1 MIKDLEYTNRQI
13 LPRWVP
19 FSQINVL
26 NPVKNLVEDNS
37 LLEKNNYK
45 KLEKTWNSIK
55 TVPLAIEIITTS
67 HILDIADTIIYKEA
81 VDYLIENHCDVIKE
95 NKYLSSLLGNNTVIQ
110 KNARENIH
118 LLRNM
123 SFINPSDDILW
134 VDLAYFYAI
143 QGQQEKARKC
153 IETSLYLKPTNVF
166 SIKSIIKYL
175 LLTDNVEESL
185 WLINSNDDLKDNPQ
199 LISTEISICESYG
212 LKSKLLRKGYNI
224 TKDLQLHKS
233 IENELFATIAT
244 LEFNSGNSKKGQK
257 LFSQSLKFPNE
268 NIVAQTRYIS
278 MKFNKHIENSY
289 QIVPCAY
296 ERDAWVSYNDGDFDK
311 AIDNSKNWFYFQ
323 PFSITPAMM
332 NSYIN
337 SLIYNREEEAIRI
350 VNKALKISPQ
360 NFDLL
365 NNKVVSLFRS
375 NNLNEANTKLQELE
389 KIEGISQDDS
399 TVLLA
404 TQGLAAFRNNQ
415 LVDGINKYKQA
426 IEFFKKSNSFEQY
439 CRALYYFA
447 YELKNAKQESCLD
460 IIMEC
465 KKIADKY
472 SYKDI
477 QQAIKNSFQL

>member
-26 NPVKNLVEDNS
+26 NPIKNLVEENS
-37 LLEKNNYK
+37 LSEKNNYK
-45 KLEKTWNSIK
+45 KLENIWNTIK
-55 TVPLAIEIITTS
+55 TVPLAVEIITTS
-67 HILDIADTIIYKEA
+67 HTLDIADTLIYKEA
-81 VDYLIENHCDVIKE
+81 VDYLIENHCEVINE
-95 NKYLSSLLGNNTVIQ
+95 NEYLCSLLGKSKNIQ
-110 KNARENIH
+110 KTARENIH

-143 QGQQEKARKC
+143 QGQKKKAEKC
-153 IETSLYLKPTNVF
+153 IDTSLYLKPTNIF

-175 LLTDNVEESL
+175 LLTDNIEEAL
-185 WLINSNDDLKDNPQ
+185 WLINSNDDLKNNPQ

-212 LKSKLLRKGYNI
+212 LKSKLLRKAYNI
-224 TKDLQLHKS
+224 TRDLQLRQS

-244 LEFNSGNSKKGQK
+244 MEFNSGNSKKGQK
-257 LFSQSLKFPNE
+257 LFNQSLLYPNE
-268 NIVAQTRYIS
+268 NIVAQSRYIS
-278 MKFNKHIENSY
+278 MKFNKKIDNSS
-289 QIVPCAY
+289 QIVPCSY
-296 ERDAWVSYNDGDFDK
+296 ERDSWVSYNDGDFEK

-337 SLIYNREEEAIRI
+337 SLIYNKEDEAIRI
-350 VNKALKISPQ
+350 VNKALKISPK

-375 NNLNEANTKLQELE
+375 NNLNEANRKLNELE
-389 KIEGISQDDS
+389 KIDAISEDDA
-399 TVLLA
+399 TILLA

-415 LVDGINKYKQA
+415 LEEGINKYKQA
-426 IEFFKKSNSFEQY
+426 IEVFKKKNSFEQY

-447 YELKNAKQESCLD
+447 YELKNANQASYLD
-460 IIMEC
+460 IIMES
-465 KKIADKY
+465 KKLADKN

-477 QQAIKNSFQL
+477 QQAIKNSFQI

>member
-26 NPVKNLVEDNS
+26 NPIKSINNDNS
-37 LLEKNNYK
+37 LIEKNNYI
-45 KLEKTWNSIK
+45 KLENTWNSIK
-55 TVPLAIEIITTS
+55 TVPLAIEIITTA
-67 HILDIADTIIYKEA
+67 HTLDIADTIIYKEA
-81 VDYLIENHCDVIKE
+81 VDYLIENHCDVINE
-95 NKYLSSLLGNNTVIQ
+95 NEYLSSLLGKNKNTQ
-110 KNARENIH
+110 RNARENIH

-123 SFINPSDDILW
+123 TFINPSDDILW

-175 LLTDNVEESL
+175 LLTDNIEESL

-224 TKDLQLHKS
+224 TRDLQLRRS

-244 LEFNSGNSKKGQK
+244 MEFNSGNSKKGQK
-257 LFSQSLKFPNE
+257 LFFQSLLYPNE
-268 NIVAQTRYIS
+268 NIVAQSRYIS
-278 MKFNKHIENSY
+278 MKFNKNIDNSS
-289 QIVPCAY
+289 QIVPCSY
-296 ERDAWVSYNDGDFDK
+296 ERDAWVSYNDGDFEK

-337 SLIYNREEEAIRI
+337 SLIYNREDEAIRI
-350 VNKALKISPQ
+350 VDKALKISPK

-365 NNKVVSLFRS
+365 NNKIVSLFRS
-375 NNLNEANTKLQELE
+375 NNICEANARLKELE
-389 KIEGISQDDS
+389 KTDLLSEDDA

-415 LVDGINKYKQA
+415 LEEGINKYKQA
-426 IEFFKKSNSFEQY
+426 IELFKKRNSFEQY

-447 YELKNAKQESCLD
+447 YELKKSNQSIYLD
-460 IIMEC
+460 IIMES
-465 KKIADKY
+465 KKLADKY

-477 QQAIKNSFQL
+477 QQGIKNSFQL